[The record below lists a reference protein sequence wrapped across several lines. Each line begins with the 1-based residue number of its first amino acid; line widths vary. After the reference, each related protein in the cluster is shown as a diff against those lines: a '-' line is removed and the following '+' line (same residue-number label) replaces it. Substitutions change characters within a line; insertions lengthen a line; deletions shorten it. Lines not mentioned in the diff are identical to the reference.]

1 VIHSVTVNLIDQAVV
16 GLLPLVPRPIVRRF
30 SSRYIAGDDLEAAV
44 RCIRQ
49 LNARRLMATVD
60 VLGEFINRLDEADAT
75 AAEYE
80 RVLAAIETGGLD
92 SNISIKLTAL
102 GLLLDREHC
111 YRLVER
117 LVVAAAARRN
127 FVRIDMEDS
136 ACTSVTLD
144 CYRRLRA
151 AGHDNVGVVLQ
162 AYLKR
167 SLDDIQ
173 ALLPLRPSVRVCKGI
188 YVEPEAIA
196 FKDPEEI
203 RVNYRR
209 MVETL
214 LDAGCYVGMATHDP
228 ALVEAGK
235 SIVRARNLPPPAYE
249 FQMLLG
255 VAEEIRQGL
264 VDAGHR
270 LRVYVPYGAQWY
282 AYSVRRLKENPR
294 IAGYVFRNLMA
305 GR

>member
-1 VIHSVTVNLIDQAVV
+1 VNLIDQAVV
-16 GLLPLVPRPIVRRF
+16 GLLPLVPKPIVRRF
-30 SSRYIAGDDLEAAV
+30 SSRYIAGDDLAAAV
-44 RCIRQ
+44 RTMRL
-49 LNARRLMATVD
+49 LNGRRLMATVD
-60 VLGEFINRLDEADAT
+60 VLGEFIHRLDEADAT

-80 RVLAAIETGGLD
+80 HVLDAIESGGLD
-92 SNISIKLTAL
+92 ANISVKLTGL
-102 GLLLDREHC
+102 GLLLDRDHC
-111 YRLVER
+111 HRLVEG
-117 LVVAAAARRN
+117 LVRAAAVRKN

-136 ACTSVTLD
+136 ACTSITLD
-144 CYRRLRA
+144 LYRRLRA

-162 AYLKR
+162 AYLRR
-167 SLDDIQ
+167 SLDDIA
-173 ALLPLRPSVRVCKGI
+173 ALLPLRPNVRVCKGI

-196 FKDPEEI
+196 YKDAEEI
-203 RVNYRR
+203 RLNYRR
-209 MVETL
+209 MVERL

-235 SIVRARNLPPPAYE
+235 AIVSTRKLPVSSYE

-255 VAEEIRQGL
+255 VAEDIRQSL
-264 VDAGHR
+264 IDSGHR

-305 GR
+305 RR

>member
-1 VIHSVTVNLIDQAVV
+1 VNLIDQAVV
-16 GLLPLVPRPIVRRF
+16 GLLPLVPKPIVRRF
-30 SSRYIAGDDLEAAV
+30 SSRYIAGDDLASAV
-44 RCIRQ
+44 RTIRR
-49 LNARRLMATVD
+49 LNGRRLMATVD
-60 VLGEFINRLDEADAT
+60 VLGEFIHRLDEADAT

-80 RVLAAIETGGLD
+80 RVLEAIQSEGLD
-92 SNISIKLTAL
+92 ANISIKLTGL
-102 GLLLDREHC
+102 GLLLDREHG

-117 LVVAAAARRN
+117 LVLAAASRGN

-136 ACTSVTLD
+136 ACTTITLD
-144 CYRRLRA
+144 LYRRLRA
-151 AGHDNVGVVLQ
+151 AGHDNVGIVLQ

-167 SLDDIQ
+167 SLDDIE
-173 ALLPLRPSVRVCKGI
+173 ALLPLKPNVRVCKGI

-196 FKDPEEI
+196 FKDAEEI
-203 RVNYRR
+203 RRNYRR
-209 MVETL
+209 MTERL

-228 ALVEAGK
+228 ALVEAGRAIVK
-235 SIVRARNLPPPAYE
+235 SRNLPPSAYE

-255 VAEEIRQGL
+255 VAEEIRQSL
-264 VDAGHR
+264 IDAGHR